1 MTVGEICN
9 REVIVIQRDE
19 TILEAA
25 KLMRQF
31 HVGAVIVVDKQNNRQ
46 VPVGIVTDRDL
57 VVEILATELDETVI
71 TVGDIMAPEIFSVQ
85 ENTAIHEA
93 IDFMRRK
100 TIRRLPIVDETG
112 ELVGILTL
120 DDALQLLSEQ
130 LLDLAKLVRYE
141 QKKEVRLACGYCLQ
155 SNCRVLCVHPKD
167 YQVHRHSWRVG
178 KPTRILY
185 RTRVFRRDS
194 GSFRLSQEGS

>member
-141 QKKEVRLACGYCLQ
+141 QKKEAR
-155 SNCRVLCVHPKD
+155 
-167 YQVHRHSWRVG
+167 HR
-178 KPTRILY
+178 P
-185 RTRVFRRDS
+185 
-194 GSFRLSQEGS
+194 